1 MVEAMAMRGGSSLA
15 NTMGCNQIIAE
26 SDAMEIIEACTG
38 EQVLW
43 SDSSAILADCVDMGH
58 SIGMVDFKHR
68 PRKANQPVDELARVY
83 FSNKISYNWI
93 DESLSFLVCKLIY
106 DVMVVGT

>member
-1 MVEAMAMRGGSSLA
+1 MVEAMAMREGSSLA

-43 SDSSAILADCVDMGH
+43 SDSSAIFADCVDMVH

-68 PRKANQPVDELARVY
+68 PRKANQPELARVY
-83 FSNKISYNWI
+83 FSNKISYNRI
-93 DESLSFLVCKLIY
+93 DESLSFLLCKLIY
-106 DVMVVGT
+106 DVTVVGN

>member
-1 MVEAMAMRGGSSLA
+1 MVEAMAMREGSSLA

-43 SDSSAILADCVDMGH
+43 SDSSAIFAGCVDMVHLIWDGRLQT
-58 SIGMVDFKHR
+58 SSK
-68 PRKANQPVDELARVY
+68 
-83 FSNKISYNWI
+83 
-93 DESLSFLVCKLIY
+93 ESESAS
-106 DVMVVGT
+106 G